1 MRHAVLCAMI
11 LVGNML
17 CAQDK
22 KPWNID
28 RLCGR
33 LEHVEK
39 IPDRKHADIFSE
51 KPKAL
56 RDVRLV
62 MYERQENEACCEKL
76 TPIDEIMT
84 GKNGLFNFK
93 DAKPGLY
100 WLAANWDGKEY
111 KSAVVYKPQKSP
123 GTICSQQ
130 GLQFDYA
137 GNADWWITVTVD

>member
-1 MRHAVLCAMI
+1 MRHAVLFAMI

-51 KPKAL
+51 KRKAL

-76 TPIDEIMT
+76 SPIDETMT
-84 GKNGLFNFK
+84 GK
-93 DAKPGLY
+93 
-100 WLAANWDGKEY
+100 
-111 KSAVVYKPQKSP
+111 
-123 GTICSQQ
+123 
-130 GLQFDYA
+130 
-137 GNADWWITVTVD
+137 TVSSISKTRSLDCTG